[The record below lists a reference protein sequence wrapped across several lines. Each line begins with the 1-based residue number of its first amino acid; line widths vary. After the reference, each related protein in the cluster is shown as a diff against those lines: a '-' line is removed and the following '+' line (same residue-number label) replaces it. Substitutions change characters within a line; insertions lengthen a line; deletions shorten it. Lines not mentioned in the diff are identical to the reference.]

1 MDKKLSGIKASHP
14 QSDHEASLTK
24 LETYARGAVGVIV
37 AGLLILV
44 SNGFVVEPYL
54 CYAVL
59 GGLVV
64 FVLHLY
70 KPTYSFL
77 LVPTGAW
84 YTLLIYGLL
93 HLFDPY
99 F

>member
-1 MDKKLSGIKASHP
+1 MDKKRSRI
-14 QSDHEASLTK
+14 EASQPRGNNEPSLSK
-24 LETYARGAVGVIV
+24 LETYARGAVGVIT
-37 AGLLILV
+37 AGLLILM
-44 SNGFVVEPYL
+44 SNGFRFELYL

-59 GGLVV
+59 GGLAVM
-64 FVLHLY
+64 VLHLY